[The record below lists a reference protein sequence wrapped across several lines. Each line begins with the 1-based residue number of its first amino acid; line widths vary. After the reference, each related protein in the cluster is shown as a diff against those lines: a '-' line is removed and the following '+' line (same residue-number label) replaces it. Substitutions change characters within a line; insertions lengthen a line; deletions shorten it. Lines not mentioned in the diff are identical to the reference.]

1 MGETSKTDI
10 LPEKE
15 DRKAKLEEKYA
26 NYTESQFKLE
36 LSKLEKK
43 SEKLSKKLPD
53 TRGKRKKEISDQCR
67 EIVEQ
72 IDYIKKKLEIVKP
85 GSFDYRK
92 VIVPNKSTTDM
103 YVFLDLENAE
113 LKKEYLE
120 EETTT
125 VLTTT
130 EKEFFEKDISIISDN
145 MVESMSEYE
154 KIRATFSLL
163 YMRDTFKNSLSS
175 PDTDRRL
182 RSILKKKLAIIEGN
196 ISKLGIAL

>member
-1 MGETSKTDI
+1 
-10 LPEKE
+10 
-15 DRKAKLEEKYA
+15 
-26 NYTESQFKLE
+26 
-36 LSKLEKK
+36 
-43 SEKLSKKLPD
+43 
-53 TRGKRKKEISDQCR
+53 
-67 EIVEQ
+67 
-72 IDYIKKKLEIVKP
+72 
-85 GSFDYRK
+85 
-92 VIVPNKSTTDM
+92 M